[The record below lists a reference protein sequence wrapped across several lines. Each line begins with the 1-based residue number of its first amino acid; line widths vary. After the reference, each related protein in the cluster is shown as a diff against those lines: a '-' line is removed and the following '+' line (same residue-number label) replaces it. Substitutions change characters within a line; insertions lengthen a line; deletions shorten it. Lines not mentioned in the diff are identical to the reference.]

1 MELHLSILFVTSLC
15 LYIMSKSIMY
25 IQRESTLL
33 PLKSTL
39 SYFGRKNLFR
49 PPLGLLHSVFSILCF
64 VWIEKFFLVTLLT
77 KFLCSRSPPPIQLP
91 WGIRAKFGFSSLP
104 IGLNSAHHFPQFL
117 TSSKWQMK
125 NIRLL
130 VEDLLSLWIGKIHV
144 QNFLQEN

>member
-1 MELHLSILFVTSLC
+1 MHHVYTKRKHSTTFEVFSVLFWYS
-15 LYIMSKSIMY
+15 
-25 IQRESTLL
+25 REE
-33 PLKSTL
+33 
-39 SYFGRKNLFR
+39 KNLFR

-144 QNFLQEN
+144 QNFFCKKIENSNGIYKSRGK